1 MAVLH
6 LCSSYMVPISVLIPT
21 RNERQNIA
29 RCLEPLQGWADE
41 VVVVDSQS
49 NDGTIEIAKDMGAT
63 VLQFD
68 YHGGWPKKRQWALDT
83 YAFRNDWILLL
94 DADEILLDPI
104 KREIAD
110 AIASPGVDGFW
121 LRFQVHFLG
130 RQLRFG
136 DTELWKLFL
145 FRKGKGRY
153 ERRLI
158 DQDQSMSDIE
168 VHEHIVLDG
177 RSGRLQNPI
186 RHENI
191 NSLDR
196 YIQKHNEYSNW
207 EAKVWVAGADD
218 GIQPSLF
225 GSQAQRRRWLK
236 RKFLHL
242 PGTPVLFFVY
252 KYSSSSGSWM
262 EGRAS
267 CTPAFRAFS
276 FFTSRRRSTSCS
288 NCWKG
293 SRKSG

>member
-1 MAVLH
+1 
-6 LCSSYMVPISVLIPT
+6 MVPISVLIPT
-21 RNERQNIA
+21 RNERHNIA
-29 RCLEPLQGWADE
+29 RCLSPLQGWADE

-49 NDGTIEIAKDMGAT
+49 TDGTIEIAQAMGAT
-63 VLQFD
+63 VLQFE
-68 YHGGWPKKRQWALDT
+68 YSGGWPKKRQWALDT
-83 YAFRNDWILLL
+83 YPFRNGWILLL

-104 KREIAD
+104 KREIAR
-110 AIASPGVDGFW
+110 AIVSSPADGFW

-145 FRKGKGRY
+145 FRRGRGRY
-153 ERRLI
+153 ERRLL

-177 RSGRLQNPI
+177 QAARLQNPI

-207 EAKVWVAGADD
+207 EARVYVAGADD

-242 PGTPVLFFVY
+242 PGTPVLFFIY
-252 KYSSSSGSWM
+252 KYLFRLGFLDGVPGLVYACFQGIQFFHIKAKIYELRHPLERESAIPR
-262 EGRAS
+262 ELDGRLE
-267 CTPAFRAFS
+267 
-276 FFTSRRRSTSCS
+276 
-288 NCWKG
+288 
-293 SRKSG
+293 